1 MGERTLEELVA
12 EAAAHGVEEHLA
24 RFVRRLVD
32 PEPLTYTIPQAA
44 VVIGTSDT
52 TVRKLVNAGRLPLV
66 PHMGERRLIPRIAV
80 DAFVHSGMRPADVQ
94 AAAELRAVS

>member
-1 MGERTLEELVA
+1 MPSLEEQIRQAVA
-12 EAAAHGVEEHLA
+12 DGVGEYLD
-24 RFVRRLVD
+24 RYTRRLAD
-32 PEPLTYTIPQAA
+32 PEPLTYTIPEAA

-80 DAFVHSGMRPADVQ
+80 EAFVHAGMNPAD
-94 AAAELRAVS
+94 LRAVS